1 LKGLGTIGWEEYKN
15 QNLSSPDL
23 LKKLPYIGRI
33 TCFHLARNI
42 GLLENVKPDLHLV
55 RLAKHWGYKDCLVMC
70 QDVQKNHEE
79 TNRER
84 LPLGII
90 DLAIWYSASTF
101 STIKIRQEGDR

>member
-1 LKGLGTIGWEEYKN
+1 
-15 QNLSSPDL
+15 
-23 LKKLPYIGRI
+23 
-33 TCFHLARNI
+33 
-42 GLLENVKPDLHLV
+42 
-55 RLAKHWGYKDCLVMC
+55 MC